1 MKMKRFLFTS
11 FIVLL
16 TSLAFVSCDKEED
29 IDSANLVGDWILIH
43 EKGYEDY
50 EGERDEFDNDYPTDD
65 YADYQDVFRFVEG
78 ENGLMMTVLD
88 YCEINEHL
96 DDSYYVKVEVRGDK
110 IVPIFDEY
118 EEDDFTEEEMMFKI
132 IELTSTKLVLYNSEN
147 DSDGSFESTMTFNK
161 LN

>member
-1 MKMKRFLFTS
+1 
-11 FIVLL
+11 
-16 TSLAFVSCDKEED
+16 
-29 IDSANLVGDWILIH
+29 
-43 EKGYEDY
+43 
-50 EGERDEFDNDYPTDD
+50 
-65 YADYQDVFRFVEG
+65 
-78 ENGLMMTVLD
+78 MTVLD